1 MRNGLLP
8 LARAFAEAARADL
21 ELSFPNAEAD
31 VRESVRLRLRGRKHA
46 WSARTAPGD
55 PETVRPLGKAAV
67 MAKIDLE
74 AWERPGLVLF
84 DGMIVASGS
93 RFGRRM
99 AAAAGI
105 PGWFGGRGVS
115 GLLSELPDAAL
126 DLRGIAE
133 DGDGLAVCRT
143 TLSAHERLEIIL
155 EWGDGSSL
163 HPELTASL
171 RSKGRFFDF
180 VLVERQDPFVV
191 ATLRKSDGSGFGL
204 EAVLAPWAVA
214 AA

>member
-21 ELSFPNAEAD
+21 ELCFPDAEAA
-31 VRESVRLRLRGRKHA
+31 VRESVRLRLRGRKSV
-46 WSARTAPGD
+46 WSARTSPDG
-55 PETVRPLGKAAV
+55 PEAVRPLGKAAV

-74 AWERPGLVLF
+74 AWERPDLVVF
-84 DGMIVASGS
+84 DGMFVAGGS

-99 AAAAGI
+99 AAVGGI
-105 PGWFGGRGVS
+105 PGWFGGRGAS
-115 GLLSELPDAAL
+115 RLLSELPDAAL

-133 DGDGLAVCRT
+133 DGDGAAVCRT
-143 TLSAHERLEIIL
+143 TLSSHERLEIAL

-163 HPELTASL
+163 HPELAASL
-171 RSKGRFFDF
+171 RLKERFFDF

-204 EAVLAPWAVA
+204 EAILAPWAA
-214 AA
+214 AAA